1 MALQR
6 PSQELELD
14 ELYREL
20 ILDHY
25 KSPRHHVR
33 LDNPDVVAEGY
44 NPVCGDEVEMTV
56 RFDGDRVADIG
67 LVGRGCSISQAS
79 GSMMS
84 DLVVGKSAAE
94 IQRLSDEFKQML
106 TTPDAPVP
114 EDLGD
119 LEALQGVAKFAVRV
133 KCATLAWHTLADGIE
148 QHQKGDGA
156 VRHEEL

>member
-1 MALQR
+1 MPQ
-6 PSQELELD
+6 QELELD

-25 KSPRHHVR
+25 RHPRHR
-33 LDNPDVVAEGY
+33 EKLADADVVAEGY
-44 NPVCGDEVEMTV
+44 NPVCGDEIEMQLK
-56 RFDGDRVADIG
+56 FDGDTLTGIG
-67 LVGRGCSISQAS
+67 LIGRGCSISQAS

-84 DLVVGKSAAE
+84 DLVLGKDTGE
-94 IQRLSDEFKQML
+94 IRRLSDEFKTMM
-106 TTPDAPVP
+106 TDAGVRVP

-148 QHQKGDGA
+148 QHEKGGSVA
-156 VRHEEL
+156 RREES